1 MKNIYNVDIDG
12 DAKIVDLLKFLDKYN
27 GTLEVIQVVGPA
39 GGNPYIK
46 LTLNKQ
52 MSKEDLESF
61 QIN

>member
-1 MKNIYNVDIDG
+1 MKYIYNVDIDG
-12 DAKIVDLLKFLDKYN
+12 SGKIIDLLQFLDKYN
-27 GTLEVIQVVGPA
+27 GTLKVLQVVGPA

-46 LTLNKQ
+46 FTLNKP